1 MKTRIVRI
9 GNSQGVRLPRPLLE
23 TAGLGE
29 DVVLRATPGRIVIEA
44 ARAPRAGWAEAAKV
58 MHAVGDDVVL
68 DAPSATR
75 FDREEWEWR

>member
-23 TAGLGE
+23 QAGLGE

-44 ARAPRAGWAEAAKV
+44 ARAPRAGWADAAKA
-58 MHAVGDDVVL
+58 MHAAGDDAVL
-68 DAPSATR
+68 DTPAATR

>member
-44 ARAPRAGWAEAAKV
+44 ARAPRAGWADAAKA
-58 MHAVGDDVVL
+58 MHAAGDDVLL
-68 DAPSATR
+68 DAPRATR

>member
-44 ARAPRAGWAEAAKV
+44 ARTPRAGWADAAKA
-58 MHAVGDDVVL
+58 MHAAGDDVLL
-68 DAPSATR
+68 DLPSATR

>member
-1 MKTRIVRI
+1 MKARIVRI

-23 TAGLGE
+23 QAGLGE

-44 ARAPRAGWAEAAKV
+44 ARAPRAGWADAAKA
-58 MHAVGDDVVL
+58 MHAAGDDALL
-68 DAPSATR
+68 DAPTSTR